1 MPRPP
6 VSHTAWLARKNRQST
21 LKSTPDAMGERFSE
35 LLQKILDLEQKMKT
49 ETGGIIK
56 DLRKM
61 ENEGKKRQEEAFK
74 RIEDLERGVIG
85 GPIKP
90 IITDKDVM
98 MEGKEFSEAIRD
110 LGLESN
116 YLDDVAP
123 PRANAKPK
131 KSGKTKKDKK
141 KKQTKKR
148 QTKKRQTKKEK
159 DK

>member
-1 MPRPP
+1 
-6 VSHTAWLARKNRQST
+6 
-21 LKSTPDAMGERFSE
+21 
-35 LLQKILDLEQKMKT
+35 MKT
-49 ETGGIIK
+49 ETGEIIK

-90 IITDKDVM
+90 IIKDKD
-98 MEGKEFSEAIRD
+98 EYSKGKVFSEAIRD
-110 LGLESN
+110 LGLEIN
-116 YLDDVAP
+116 YLDDVHP

-148 QTKKRQTKKEK
+148 QTKKEK